1 MYYQKPDHWPDQDT
15 HIAVN
20 KEKKKIERT
29 WWITLKKLIEA
40 NKKSFKKK
48 KKIRAS
54 KISKY

>member
-48 KKIRAS
+48 KKFAHL
-54 KISKY
+54 K